1 MTQVLKA
8 TACTASNRLTA
19 SWGYD
24 LDTAVM
30 QTAGNVTSSLGNN
43 DNYGYYTIGCDSF
56 KPPPAG
62 DGLFRAYFSGTTKSR
77 STPCGNLSAT
87 AYPQVYLFIKGTQ
100 RAVLTASTTSLAW
113 KDAVI
118 ASNYLQAV
126 TSLADFQ
133 VRVYPRYGSHRCT
146 DWGAEPTPKWYSIEV
161 FGKIAYFELII
172 PGGERAGLE
181 MGCVY

>member
-1 MTQVLKA
+1 MSQVLKA

-30 QTAGNVTSSLGNN
+30 QTAGHVTSNIGNN
-43 DNYGYYTIGCDSF
+43 DNYGYYSIGCDRF
-56 KPPPAG
+56 KLPPAG
-62 DGLFRAYFSGTTKSR
+62 DGLFRAYFSGTTKSS

-87 AYPQVYLFIKGTQ
+87 AYPRVYLFIKGTQ
-100 RAVLTASTTSLAW
+100 RAELTASTTSLAW
-113 KDAVI
+113 KDAVV
-118 ASNYLQAV
+118 ASNYLQAI

-133 VRVYPRYGSHRCT
+133 VRVYPRYGSDQCT
-146 DWGAEPTPKWYSIEV
+146 DWGAEPSPKGYSVET
-161 FGKIAYFELII
+161 FGIIAYFELII
-172 PGGERAGLE
+172 PGGERSGLE